1 MTSDRPA
8 LTRRRWLFAAG
19 GLALAGCSGPVNTP
33 VDAVRAR
40 DALRTALDSW
50 KRGEKIEQPQSA
62 SPPVYVI
69 DPDWQAGAVLKDYK
83 LVNDGTAMDAHLHCQ
98 VRLTVRPAG
107 GAESTR
113 EVTYIISTA
122 PNLTV
127 TRKVF

>member
-1 MTSDRPA
+1 MTSNRPA

-33 VDAVRAR
+33 VDAAKAR
-40 DALRTALDSW
+40 DALRAALDSW
-50 KRGEKIEQPQSA
+50 KRGDKIEQMQSA

-69 DPDWQAGAVLKDYK
+69 DPEWQAGAVLKEYK
-83 LVNDGTAMDAHLHCQ
+83 LVNDGTELDANLHCP
-98 VRLTVRPAG
+98 VRITVKPAG

-127 TRKVF
+127 SRKVF